1 MIRRHA
7 VPALDALLSPGQ
19 FVDLEGSDK
28 HSVLRE
34 LVAVMG
40 GLSGMPSKAVLLKAI
55 LDREELRPTGIGES
69 VAIPHCKSQKVRSFG
84 VVIGR
89 TRVPIEYGAPD
100 GEPVRVLAMIAA
112 PTDLQAE
119 YLRLL
124 STVTRFLRNEK
135 QAIIE
140 ASDLSELRARATGY

>member
-1 MIRRHA
+1 M
-7 VPALDALLSPGQ
+7 PALNALLAPGQ
-19 FVDLEGSDK
+19 FLDLEGSDK
-28 HSVLRE
+28 LSVLRE
-34 LVAVMG
+34 LVAV
-40 GLSGMPSKAVLLKAI
+40 LADLPGMPSKAVVLKAI
-55 LDREELRPTGIGES
+55 LDREDLRPTGIGES
-69 VAIPHCKSQKVRSFG
+69 VAIPHCKSQRIRSFG

-112 PTDLQAE
+112 PTDRQAE

-135 QAIIE
+135 QAIIDAE
-140 ASDLSELRARATGY
+140 DLGELRARAGGY